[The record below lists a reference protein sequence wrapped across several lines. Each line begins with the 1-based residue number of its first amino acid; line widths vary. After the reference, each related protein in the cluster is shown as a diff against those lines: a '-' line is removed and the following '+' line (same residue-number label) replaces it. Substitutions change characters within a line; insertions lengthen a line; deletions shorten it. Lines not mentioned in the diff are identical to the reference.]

1 MSSASLNLFERAI
14 LDWVA
19 ERTSDTAL
27 STQLQSATVKRR
39 DYTRTGFFVY
49 LIAEDQCENVGS
61 TVRPQCPHIT
71 ISELMDGAGCNLFL
85 RNGRLHYLEIYAR
98 GGFIPETVDVFKLEE
113 EQ

>member
-1 MSSASLNLFERAI
+1 VSSASLNLFERAI

-19 ERTSDTAL
+19 ERTRDTAL
-27 STQLQSATVKRR
+27 SVQLQSAKVKRR

-49 LIAEDQCENVGS
+49 LIVEDQCENVS
-61 TVRPQCPHIT
+61 TMVRPECPHV
-71 ISELMDGAGCNLFL
+71 ISPELMDGAGCNLFL

-98 GGFIPETVDVFKLEE
+98 GGFIAETMEVFTLEE

>member
-1 MSSASLNLFERAI
+1 MTSESLNLFERAI

-49 LIAEDQCENVGS
+49 LLAEDQCENVGS
-61 TVRPQCPHIT
+61 TVRPKCPHIT

-98 GGFIPETVDVFKLEE
+98 GGFIPETVDEFKLEE